1 MTPHSSSSS
10 RSNVSKR
17 DSDPSGDPPGQIE
30 HPEVRPARFPY
41 GDESF
46 VLEPGSIDSVV
57 AHLGRLAGSNDR
69 FGARSRSSSP
79 VTKRRAITHRNDPQV
94 PLGVNPFPA
103 LLSSQPKLE
112 LELNEEHSDADRKD
126 PASGE

>member
-1 MTPHSSSSS
+1 
-10 RSNVSKR
+10 
-17 DSDPSGDPPGQIE
+17 
-30 HPEVRPARFPY
+30 
-41 GDESF
+41 
-46 VLEPGSIDSVV
+46 V

-112 LELNEEHSDADRKD
+112 LNEEHSDADGKD